1 MPQANKAALLFC
13 LAAAALPTVPASA
26 TERPNIVFVL
36 ADDLGYGDVGAYGGT
51 TIQTPEIDA
60 LTQSGVRFTQGY
72 VTHPVCSP
80 SRAGLMTGRYQ
91 QRHGWEFNPAGR
103 DRGAGLSLEERTLGD
118 VLRDAG
124 YRTGLVGKWHLGQ
137 QPNHR
142 PTQRGFDEYF
152 GILEGGSIFIDSRK
166 PGVESASLRGGRGPT
181 ERHNTV
187 WRARRGTDGR
197 TVEEAV
203 DVDEYLTDVFTDEA
217 LRFIGASDEQP
228 FFLFLSHTTPHT
240 PLQATVEY
248 LEPYRHIEDPAKR
261 VYAAMVA
268 SLDASVGR
276 LREALE
282 KSGQLEDTLFVFA
295 SDNGCAGYIF
305 GACSNAPLRGFKR
318 YHHEGGVRV
327 PFVVS
332 WPARLAAGQV
342 VDTPVSTLDLFA
354 TFAAAA

>member
-1 MPQANKAALLFC
+1 MPQANKAALLLC

-26 TERPNIVFVL
+26 AERPNIVFVL

-103 DRGAGLSLEERTLGD
+103 DRDAGLSLEERTLGD

-152 GILEGGSIFIDSRK
+152 GILEGGSIFIDSRT

-217 LRFIGASDEQP
+217 LRFMSASDEQP
-228 FFLFLSHTTPHT
+228 FFLFL
-240 PLQATVEY
+240 
-248 LEPYRHIEDPAKR
+248 
-261 VYAAMVA
+261 
-268 SLDASVGR
+268 
-276 LREALE
+276 
-282 KSGQLEDTLFVFA
+282 
-295 SDNGCAGYIF
+295 
-305 GACSNAPLRGFKR
+305 
-318 YHHEGGVRV
+318 
-327 PFVVS
+327 
-332 WPARLAAGQV
+332 
-342 VDTPVSTLDLFA
+342 
-354 TFAAAA
+354 